1 MYLPFTGVK
10 FMTQESQA
18 RASVVSTWT
27 GDRCVTLAVLCAVF
41 FPKANSVQAIQKS
54 FGWDCKPR
62 SPLCVRIQN
71 DHTWWYTH
79 GCFFR
84 PFTLSLVLPVPELTG
99 PQSSQ
104 PAASRHL
111 SPDINPKI
119 MYDAYGFN
127 FRLTVI
133 FIAFYFNNSKLIPK
147 ALIVTTFTL

>member
-1 MYLPFTGVK
+1 MYIFSFYWSKVYDSGKSSTSERGQHMDGWPLRDT
-10 FMTQESQA
+10 S
-18 RASVVSTWT
+18 RALRS
-27 GDRCVTLAVLCAVF
+27 

-79 GCFFR
+79 GGFFR

-111 SPDINPKI
+111 SPDMNPKI

-147 ALIVTTFTL
+147 ALNVTTFTL